1 MELTLEQAKQFLA
14 SLGIEDIPDF
24 FLQLLVD
31 QINASYECLQA
42 QGYPAG
48 TISLINLYTLA
59 LLGIMQPNRQ
69 VTQQRAPSGAA
80 QSYAFGTLS
89 DGYNKYSAL
98 LRGLDKTG
106 CLDGVIPEDPNGVTC
121 GMMVGRA
128 FRECD

>member
-1 MELTLEQAKQFLA
+1 MELTLADAKVFLA

-31 QINASYECLQA
+31 QINSSYECLVA

-48 TISLINLYTLA
+48 TISLINLYALA

-80 QSYAFGTLS
+80 QSYAFGTLAE
-89 DGYNKYSAL
+89 GYSKYLNL
-98 LRGLDKTG
+98 LRTLDKTG
-106 CLDGVIPEDPNGVTC
+106 CMDGLIPEDPNGVTC
-121 GMMVGRA
+121 GMMVGRGS
-128 FRECD
+128 RCE

>member
-1 MELTLEQAKQFLA
+1 MELTLADAKVFLA

-31 QINASYECLQA
+31 QINSSRECLEA

-48 TISLINLYTLA
+48 TISLINLYALA

-69 VTQQRAPSGAA
+69 ITQQRAPSGAA
-80 QSYAFGTLS
+80 QSYAFGTLAE
-89 DGYNKYSAL
+89 GYSKYLNL
-98 LRGLDKTG
+98 LRTLDKTG
-106 CLDGVIPEDPNGVTC
+106 CLDGIIPEDPNGATC

-128 FRECD
+128 YRCE

>member
-1 MELTLEQAKQFLA
+1 MELTLADAKVFLA

-31 QINASYECLQA
+31 QINSSRECLEA

-48 TISLINLYTLA
+48 TISLINLYALA

-69 VTQQRAPSGAA
+69 ITQQRAPSGAA
-80 QSYAFGTLS
+80 QSYAFGTLAE
-89 DGYNKYSAL
+89 GYSKYLNL
-98 LRGLDKTG
+98 LRTLDKTG
-106 CLDGVIPEDPNGVTC
+106 CLDGIIPEDPNGVTC

-128 FRECD
+128 RHCPE

>member
-1 MELTLEQAKQFLA
+1 MELTLADAKVFLA

-31 QINASYECLQA
+31 QINSSYECLFA
-42 QGYPAG
+42 QGYSAG
-48 TISLINLYTLA
+48 TISLINLYALA

-69 VTQQRAPSGAA
+69 VTQQRASSGAS

-89 DGYNKYSAL
+89 EGYNKYSAL

-106 CLDGVIPEDPNGVTC
+106 CMDGIVPEDPNGVTC

-128 FRECD
+128 YRCE

>member
-1 MELTLEQAKQFLA
+1 MELTLADAKVFLA

-31 QINASYECLQA
+31 QINSSRECLEA

-48 TISLINLYTLA
+48 TISLINLYALA

-80 QSYAFGTLS
+80 QSYAFGTLAE
-89 DGYNKYSAL
+89 GYSKYLNL
-98 LRGLDKTG
+98 LRTLDKTG
-106 CLDGVIPEDPNGVTC
+106 CMDGLIPEDPNGVTC
-121 GMMVGRA
+121 GMMVGRGS
-128 FRECD
+128 RCE

>member
-1 MELTLEQAKQFLA
+1 MELTLADAKVFLA

-31 QINASYECLQA
+31 QINASRECLEA

-48 TISLINLYTLA
+48 TISLINLYALA

-80 QSYAFGTLS
+80 QSYAFGTLAE
-89 DGYNKYSAL
+89 GYSKYLNL
-98 LRGLDKTG
+98 LRSLDKTG
-106 CLDGVIPEDPNGVTC
+106 CLDGLIPEDPNGVTC
-121 GMMVGRA
+121 GMMVGRGS
-128 FRECD
+128 RCE

>member
-31 QINASYECLQA
+31 QINSSRECLEA

-48 TISLINLYTLA
+48 TISLINLYALA

-80 QSYAFGTLS
+80 QSYAFGTS
-89 DGYNKYSAL
+89 AEGYSKYLNL
-98 LRGLDKTG
+98 LRTLDKTG
-106 CLDGVIPEDPNGVTC
+106 CMDSIIPEDPNGVTC

-128 FRECD
+128 YRCE